1 MIQLPQESEEP
12 ENEAIQES
20 EELGAQLRVKLTP
33 KPVTNES
40 VTEIDTKP
48 QKPDEDEVLK
58 PFLKFF
64 KPKDSL
70 EESIDSEETNKEV
83 EIGEESKR
91 VSIEYYDLKPG
102 DFAVGVVV
110 SGNENKLD
118 VNVGADLLGTMLT
131 KEVLPLYDKE
141 MDYFLCD
148 TEKDAEEFMVVG
160 KMGIVRDDEALNG
173 EPVREAVVELRAVLF
188 LEVLGRTPMVGHC
201 YRLDGFQSELLGKS
215 EAGSFLASYVL
226 PKGIL

>member
-20 EELGAQLRVKLTP
+20 EELGTQLRVKPTI

-70 EESIDSEETNKEV
+70 EESIDSEDTNEEV

-91 VSIEYYDLKPG
+91 VSVEYYDPKPG

-118 VNVGADLLGTMLT
+118 KDL
-131 KEVLPLYDKE
+131 
-141 MDYFLCD
+141 
-148 TEKDAEEFMVVG
+148 EEFMVVG
-160 KMGIVRDDEALNG
+160 KMGIVRDDEAVNR
-173 EPVREAVVELRAVLF
+173 EPVREAVVEHRAVLF
-188 LEVLGRTPMVGHC
+188 LR
-201 YRLDGFQSELLGKS
+201 F
-215 EAGSFLASYVL
+215 
-226 PKGIL
+226 